1 MSAFSR
7 RLVHLCNIQRFTAS
21 QNEIGEPVESWNDI
35 AASVAC
41 RYVEKEEKFADENT
55 GLQMLTVY
63 RLLLPAGTDV
73 TTADRISRIAIEND
87 EVITDPA
94 TGQPQTFG
102 IEEKLTRRG
111 AKGQSHISLKL
122 EVVG

>member
-1 MSAFSR
+1 
-7 RLVHLCNIQRFTAS
+7 
-21 QNEIGEPVESWNDI
+21 
-35 AASVAC
+35 VAC
-41 RYVEKEEKFADENT
+41 RYVEKEEKIADENL

-63 RLLLPAGTDV
+63 RLLLPAGTDA
-73 TTADRISRIAIEND
+73 TTTDRISRIAVEND

-94 TGQPQTFG
+94 TGNPQVFG

-111 AKGQSHISLKL
+111 AKGQNHISLKL

>member
-7 RLVHLCNIQRFTAS
+7 KLSHFCNIQRSVPT
-21 QNEIGEPVESWNDI
+21 QNSIGEPVETWNDI
-35 AASVAC
+35 AVGVAC
-41 RYVEKEEKFADENT
+41 RYAEKEEKFADEAT
-55 GLQMLTVY
+55 GLQILTVY

-73 TTADRISRIAIEND
+73 TTADRISRIAVEND
-87 EVITDPA
+87 EVISDPA
-94 TGQPQTFG
+94 TGSPQVFG

-111 AKGQSHISLKL
+111 PKGQNHISLKL

>member
-7 RLVHLCNIQRFTAS
+7 QLVHLCNIQRFTSA

-73 TTADRISRIAIEND
+73 TTADRITNIRIEND
-87 EVITDPA
+87 EVLAGP
-94 TGQPQTFG
+94 FG

-111 AKGQSHISLKL
+111 AKGQNHISLKL